1 MVLFIA
7 YAALILALVAK
18 HRRRWA
24 GIGVL
29 TLGLFGILFFGWL
42 HYRLSAWTNGFIA
55 LPLMQ
60 AMLYPFAFVIS
71 LLSIFAFCL
80 PRRHE
85 PSCCEA
91 CGYDLSGLE
100 HAPAPC
106 PECGIEH
113 AKVVGTDA
121 AIDATSSVSRD
132 LVDRQEGLDRSGRRR
147 RAARSIA
154 GFTDESDASEVR

>member
-18 HRRRWA
+18 HRRRWT
-24 GIGVL
+24 GIGIL
-29 TLGLFGILFFGWL
+29 LMGLFGIIVFGWL
-42 HYRLSAWTNGFIA
+42 HYRVSAWTNGHIA

-85 PSCCEA
+85 PECCTA
-91 CGYDLSGLE
+91 CGYDLTGLE

-106 PECGIEH
+106 PECGLTHSTFRKLPALADASTLIARDTQDH
-113 AKVVGTDA
+113 AEA
-121 AIDATSSVSRD
+121 S
-132 LVDRQEGLDRSGRRR
+132 DRAHKRL

-154 GFTDESDASEVR
+154 NLTDESGAPEVR